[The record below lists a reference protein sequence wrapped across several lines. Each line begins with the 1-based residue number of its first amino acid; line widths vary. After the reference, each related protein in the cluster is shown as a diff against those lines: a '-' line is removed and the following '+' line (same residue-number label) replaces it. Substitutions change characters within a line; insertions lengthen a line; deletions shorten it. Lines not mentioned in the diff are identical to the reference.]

1 MEGFMDDKTRGET
14 EKALYLENLET
25 LVRARNEQLRAAVT
39 SNDRLTSALKQAKAI
54 LDAALSG

>member
-1 MEGFMDDKTRGET
+1 MDEKTREEK
-14 EKALYLENLET
+14 EKAFYLENLET

-39 SNDRLTSALKQAKAI
+39 SNERLSSALKQAKAI